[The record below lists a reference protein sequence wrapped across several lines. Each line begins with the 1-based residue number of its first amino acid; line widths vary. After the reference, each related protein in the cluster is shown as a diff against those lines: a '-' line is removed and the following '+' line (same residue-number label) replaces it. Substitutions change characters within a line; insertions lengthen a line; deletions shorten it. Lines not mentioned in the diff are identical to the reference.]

1 MRCTVVSRTR
11 RNFELNFDHHNYNLY
26 FILLPR
32 AVQRTFKVLHHSCTR
47 WEFIFVRHTC
57 MRTALYAFFLRILC
71 RTLSLMKRKKTSE
84 IRSELHGAPGA
95 EFFASHITRF
105 KQGHSSFQFLQ

>member
-26 FILLPR
+26 FILLKFYIIT
-32 AVQRTFKVLHHSCTR
+32 VQVTR

-57 MRTALYAFFLRILC
+57 MRTALYAVFLRILC

-84 IRSELHGAPGA
+84 IQSELHGAPGA
-95 EFFASHITRF
+95 EFFASHITR
-105 KQGHSSFQFLQ
+105 QTRSFQFLQ